1 MQEFRGLGLGAGS
14 GGGPGGGGNRWRMR
28 ELAQNEHFDWAVFRR
43 ALRAFIPYWPYTIIV
58 TVVILA
64 SSLGGVLPAWL
75 TQRIIDDGIQQ
86 HRMSIIV
93 KYTLALILI
102 SIGTGLLGVLQTWL
116 SNLIAQNVM
125 ADYRIALFR
134 HLQRQTVGF
143 FASRQAGDLVS
154 RVTNDVTAIQSVV
167 TTTLVGFVSN
177 LLNIVATLF
186 LMFSMNWRLAIL
198 AVIVVPGFVIP
209 TQRVGK
215 SRQKLQGQ
223 IQNYLSKM
231 TVQLSESLGVS
242 GALLI
247 RIFNRQGAEEKEFA
261 ESNRTLRDLQ
271 VRQALIGRWLFMWLN
286 MFSSIGPALL
296 WMYGGWLVLR
306 GEIGLGVIVAFT
318 ALLSRLY
325 GPLSQLAQLHVSILS
340 SVALFRRIYAIMD
353 EVPEVQDGTQT
364 IPDNSVEG
372 RLRLE
377 HVSFAYLPDS
387 REAQRSAGAAGG
399 SPGSAAA
406 KATGG
411 MIATAAAHAAAGPH
425 EPSVRAETR
434 WALQDIDLAIEPGQ
448 TVALVGPSGAGKTT
462 LLNLIPRFSDPA
474 AGRVYLDGMDTQ
486 SLTLHALRAQMGL
499 VPQDPFFFHDTVANN
514 LRLAKETATDAE
526 MEAACRAAQIHDT
539 IAALPDGYD
548 TVVGERGYRLSGG
561 ERQRL
566 AIARVLLQGPKIVLL
581 DEATSALDTVIERK
595 IQDAL
600 AVLLEGRTALVIA
613 HRLSTI
619 LKADK
624 IVVMQKGRIAA
635 VGTHAELVESDPLYK
650 ELYETQ
656 FHIENEPHPGI
667 SERESGHTDV

>member
-1 MQEFRGLGLGAGS
+1 MQDFRGLGLGAGS

-28 ELAQNEHFDWAVFRR
+28 ELAQNEHFDWAIFRR
-43 ALRAFIPYWPYTIIV
+43 ALRAFVPYWPYTIIV
-58 TVVILA
+58 TIVILA
-64 SSLGGVLPAWL
+64 ASFGGVVPAWL
-75 TQRIIDDGIQQ
+75 TQRIIDDGIQK
-86 HRMSIIV
+86 HSMSIIV
-93 KYTLALILI
+93 EYTLALILI
-102 SIGTGLLGVLQTWL
+102 SIATGLLGVLQTWL

-177 LLNIVATLF
+177 LLNIAATLF

-215 SRQKLQGQ
+215 SRQKLQGH

-247 RIFNRQGAEEKEFA
+247 RIFNRQGAEEQEFA

-296 WMYGGWLVLR
+296 WMYGGWLVVQN
-306 GEIGLGVIVAFT
+306 EIGLGVIVAFT

-340 SVALFRRIYAIMD
+340 SVALFRRIYGIMD
-353 EVPEVQDGTQT
+353 VVPEVQDGPLT
-364 IPDNSVEG
+364 IPDNSVAG
-372 RLRLE
+372 RIRLDGI
-377 HVSFAYLPDS
+377 SFSYLPDKPEHHQ
-387 REAQRSAGAAGG
+387 EAQAQGNAGKERPASSAGAETRRAK
-399 SPGSAAA
+399 PPIQSAP
-406 KATGG
+406 T
-411 MIATAAAHAAAGPH
+411 
-425 EPSVRAETR
+425 EVR
-434 WALQDIDLAIEPGQ
+434 WALQDIDLAIEPGE

-474 AGRVYLDGMDTQ
+474 NGRVYLDGMDTQ
-486 SLTLHALRAQMGL
+486 TLTLHALRAQMGL
-499 VPQDPFFFHDTVANN
+499 VPQDPFFFHDTVASN
-514 LRLAKETATDAE
+514 LRLAKDTATAAE

-539 IAALPDGYD
+539 IMALPEGYE

-624 IVVMQKGRIAA
+624 IVVMEKGRIGAI
-635 VGTHAELVESDPLYK
+635 GTHAELVERNPLYK

-656 FHIENEPHPGI
+656 FHIEGELHQQVP
-667 SERESGHTDV
+667 ESS

>member
-1 MQEFRGLGLGAGS
+1 MQDFRGLDLGAGS
-14 GGGPGGGGNRWRMR
+14 GGSPGGGGNRWRMR
-28 ELAQNEHFDWAVFRR
+28 ELAQNEHFDWAIFRR

-58 TVVILA
+58 TIVILA
-64 SSLGGVLPAWL
+64 ASFGGVLPAWL
-75 TQRIIDDGIQQ
+75 TQKIIDDGIA
-86 HRMSIIV
+86 RRSMSLIV
-93 KYTLALILI
+93 EYTLALILI
-102 SIGTGLLGVLQTWL
+102 SIATGLLGVLQTWL

-125 ADYRIALFR
+125 ADYRISLFR

-177 LLNIVATLF
+177 LLNIAATLF

-223 IQNYLSKM
+223 IQQWLSKM

-247 RIFNRQGAEEKEFA
+247 RIFNRQGAEEKEFDD
-261 ESNRTLRDLQ
+261 SNRTLRDLQ
-271 VRQALIGRWLFMWLN
+271 VRQALVGRWLFMWLN

-296 WMYGGWLVLR
+296 WMYGGWLVLQ
-306 GEIGLGVIVAFT
+306 GEIGLGTIVAFT

-340 SVALFRRIYAIMD
+340 SVALFRRIFGIMD
-353 EVPEVQDGTQT
+353 VEPEVKDGTRT
-364 IPDNSVEG
+364 IADNSVQG
-372 RLRLE
+372 RIRLSK
-377 HVSFAYLPDS
+377 VSFSYHPAAQDAEPD
-387 REAQRSAGAAGG
+387 AGRGRPEGGDAA
-399 SPGSAAA
+399 
-406 KATGG
+406 
-411 MIATAAAHAAAGPH
+411 
-425 EPSVRAETR
+425 EPPVAR
-434 WALQDIDLAIEPGQ
+434 WALRNIDLAIEPGE

-474 AGRVYLDGMDTQ
+474 EGALEVDGMDTRT
-486 SLTLHALRAQMGL
+486 LTLHALRAQMGL

-514 LRLAKETATDAE
+514 LQLAKETATRAE

-539 IAALPDGYD
+539 IAALPEGYD

-624 IVVMQKGRIAA
+624 IVVMEKGRIAA
-635 VGTHAELVESDPLYK
+635 IGTHAELVESDPLYK
-650 ELYETQ
+650 QLYETQ
-656 FHIENEPHPGI
+656 FHIEDGL
-667 SERESGHTDV
+667 RQQG

>member
-14 GGGPGGGGNRWRMR
+14 GGQGTGGNRWRMR
-28 ELAQNEHFDWAVFRR
+28 ELAESEHFDWPIFRR
-43 ALRAFIPYWPYTIIV
+43 ALRAFVPYWPYTIVV
-58 TVVILA
+58 TIVILA
-64 SSLGGVLPAWL
+64 ASLGGAIPAWL
-75 TQRIIDDGIQQ
+75 TQKIIDEGIQ
-86 HRMSIIV
+86 RRDMSLIV
-93 KYTLALILI
+93 EYTLALIGV
-102 SIGTGLLGVLQTWL
+102 SIATGLLGVLQSYL

-125 ADYRIALFR
+125 ADYRISIFR

-143 FASRQAGDLVS
+143 FASRQSGDLVS

-167 TTTLVGFVSN
+167 TSTLVGFVSN
-177 LLNIVATLF
+177 LLSIAATLF

-215 SRQKLQGQ
+215 SRQQLQGQ
-223 IQNYLSKM
+223 IQQWLSKM

-247 RIFNRQGAEEKEFA
+247 RIFNRQGPEEKEFA

-271 VRQALIGRWLFMWLN
+271 VRQALVGRWLFMWLS

-296 WMYGGWLVLR
+296 WGYGGWLVLK

-340 SVALFRRIYAIMD
+340 SVALFRRIFGILD
-353 EVPEVQDGTQT
+353 VEPEIVDGTQT
-364 IPDNSVEG
+364 LPDNSVLG

-377 HVSFAYLPDS
+377 KVSFSYAPSL
-387 REAQRSAGAAGG
+387 REARPEGAGATNGPRRLPGG
-399 SPGSAAA
+399 
-406 KATGG
+406 GG
-411 MIATAAAHAAAGPH
+411 TP
-425 EPSVRAETR
+425 ERPAER
-434 WALQDIDLAIEPGQ
+434 WALREIDLAIEPGE

-474 AGRVYLDGMDTQ
+474 EGRLLLDGVDTRT
-486 SLTLHALRAQMGL
+486 LTLHALRAQMGL

-514 LRLAKETATDAE
+514 LRLAKDTATPEE
-526 MEAACRAAQIHDT
+526 MEAACRAAQIHET

-624 IVVMQKGRIAA
+624 IVVMERGRIAA
-635 VGTHAELVESDPLYK
+635 GGTHAELVERDPLYK
-650 ELYETQ
+650 QLYETQ
-656 FHIENEPHPGI
+656 FHIEAEL
-667 SERESGHTDV
+667 EGH

>member
-1 MQEFRGLGLGAGS
+1 MQDFRGLGLGAG
-14 GGGPGGGGNRWRMR
+14 GGSGGGGNRWRMQ
-28 ELAQNEHFDWAVFRR
+28 ELAKHEHFDWAIFRR
-43 ALRAFIPYWPYTIIV
+43 ALRAFVPYWPYTIIV
-58 TVVILA
+58 TIVILA
-64 SSLGGVLPAWL
+64 SSFGGVLPAWL
-75 TQRIIDDGIQQ
+75 TQRIIDEGIQKK
-86 HRMSIIV
+86 HMSLIV
-93 KYTLALILI
+93 EYTLMLITI

-134 HLQRQTVGF
+134 HLQRQSIGF

-177 LLNIVATLF
+177 LLNITATLF

-223 IQNYLSKM
+223 IQSYLSKM

-261 ESNRTLRDLQ
+261 ESNSTLRDLQ

-296 WMYGGWLVLR
+296 WMYGGWLVLHD
-306 GEIGLGVIVAFT
+306 EIGLGTIVAFT

-340 SVALFRRIYAIMD
+340 SVALFRRIFSIMD
-353 EVPEVQDGTQT
+353 EEPEVKDGKET
-364 IPDNSVEG
+364 IPDNRVEG
-372 RLRLE
+372 SIRLE
-377 HVSFAYLPDS
+377 KVSFSYQS
-387 REAQRSAGAAGG
+387 GNEEEEEGQ
-399 SPGSAAA
+399 SPA
-406 KATGG
+406 
-411 MIATAAAHAAAGPH
+411 I
-425 EPSVRAETR
+425 R
-434 WALQDIDLAIEPGQ
+434 WALRDIELTIKPGE

-462 LLNLIPRFSDPA
+462 LLNLIPRFSDPTN
-474 AGRVYLDGMDTQ
+474 GHMYLDGMDTQ
-486 SLTLHALRAQMGL
+486 SLTLHALREQMGL
-499 VPQDPFFFHDTVANN
+499 VPQDPFFFHDTVMSN
-514 LRLAKETATDAE
+514 LRLAKESATVE
-526 MEAACRAAQIHDT
+526 EIEAACQAAQIHDT
-539 IAALPDGYD
+539 IMSLPEGYN

-566 AIARVLLQGPKIVLL
+566 AIARVLLQGPAIVLL

-624 IVVMQKGRIAA
+624 IVVMEKGRIAA
-635 VGTHAELVESDPLYK
+635 IGTHSELVESDPLYK

-656 FHIENEPHPGI
+656 FHIEDELKQQQIHEKP
-667 SERESGHTDV
+667 

>member
-14 GGGPGGGGNRWRMR
+14 GGQGAGGNRWRMR
-28 ELAQNEHFDWAVFRR
+28 ELAESEHFDWPIFRR
-43 ALRAFIPYWPYTIIV
+43 ALRAFVPYWPYTIVV
-58 TVVILA
+58 TIVILA
-64 SSLGGVLPAWL
+64 VSLGGAIPAWL
-75 TQRIIDDGIQQ
+75 TQKIIDEGIQ
-86 HRMSIIV
+86 RRDMSLIV
-93 KYTLALILI
+93 EYTLALILV
-102 SIGTGLLGVLQTWL
+102 SIGTGLLGVLQSYL

-125 ADYRIALFR
+125 ADYRIAIFR

-143 FASRQAGDLVS
+143 FASRQSGDLVS

-167 TTTLVGFVSN
+167 TSTFVGFVSN
-177 LLNIVATLF
+177 LLSIAATLF

-198 AVIVVPGFVIP
+198 AVVVVPGFVIP

-215 SRQKLQGQ
+215 SRQQLQGQ
-223 IQNYLSKM
+223 IQQWLSKM

-247 RIFNRQGAEEKEFA
+247 RIFNRQGPEEKEFA

-271 VRQALIGRWLFMWLN
+271 VRQALVGRWLFMWLS

-296 WMYGGWLVLR
+296 WGYGGWLVVK
-306 GEIGLGVIVAFT
+306 GDIGLGVIVAFT

-340 SVALFRRIYAIMD
+340 SVALFRRIFGIMD
-353 EVPEVQDGTQT
+353 VEPEVVDGTRA
-364 IPDNSVEG
+364 IPDNSVQG
-372 RLRLE
+372 SLRLE
-377 HVSFAYLPDS
+377 GVSFSYAPS
-387 REAQRSAGAAGG
+387 PRE
-399 SPGSAAA
+399 
-406 KATGG
+406 T
-411 MIATAAAHAAAGPH
+411 
-425 EPSVRAETR
+425 RAEGPADANGRRRLPGGGTDGSGGTPERPAER
-434 WALQDIDLAIEPGQ
+434 WALREIDLAIEPGE

-474 AGRVYLDGMDTQ
+474 EGRLLLDGTDTRT
-486 SLTLHALRAQMGL
+486 LTLHALRAQMGL

-514 LRLAKETATDAE
+514 LRLAKDTATIEE
-526 MEAACRAAQIHDT
+526 MEAACRAAQIHET
-539 IAALPDGYD
+539 IAALPEGYD

-624 IVVMQKGRIAA
+624 IVVMERGRVAA
-635 VGTHAELVESDPLYK
+635 VGTHAELVERDPLYK
-650 ELYETQ
+650 QLYETQ
-656 FHIENEPHPGI
+656 FHVEAELEG
-667 SERESGHTDV
+667 R

>member
-14 GGGPGGGGNRWRMR
+14 GGAPGGGGNRWRMR
-28 ELAQNEHFDWAVFRR
+28 ELAQNEHFDWAIFRR
-43 ALRAFIPYWPYTIIV
+43 ALRAFVPYWPYTIIV

-64 SSLGGVLPAWL
+64 ASFGGVIPAWL
-75 TQRIIDDGIQQ
+75 TQRIIDEGIQK

-93 KYTLALILI
+93 EYTLTLILI

-177 LLNIVATLF
+177 LLNIAATLF
-186 LMFSMNWRLAIL
+186 LMFSMDWRLAVL

-215 SRQKLQGQ
+215 SRQKLQGH

-261 ESNRTLRDLQ
+261 ESNHTLRDLQ
-271 VRQALIGRWLFMWLN
+271 VKQALIGRWLFMWLN

-296 WMYGGWLVLR
+296 WMYGGWLVLQN
-306 GEIGLGVIVAFT
+306 EIGLGVIVAFT

-340 SVALFRRIYAIMD
+340 SVALFRRIFSIMD
-353 EVPEVQDGTQT
+353 EVPEVQDGKES

-377 HVSFAYLPDS
+377 KVSFSY
-387 REAQRSAGAAGG
+387 RSG
-399 SPGSAAA
+399 SEKPS
-406 KATGG
+406 
-411 MIATAAAHAAAGPH
+411 
-425 EPSVRAETR
+425 EPQAIR
-434 WALQDIDLAIEPGQ
+434 WALQDIELTIEPGE

-474 AGRVYLDGMDTQ
+474 SGHLYVDGMDTR

-499 VPQDPFFFHDTVANN
+499 VPQDPFFFHDTVASN
-514 LRLAKETATDAE
+514 LRLAKESATAEE

-539 IAALPDGYD
+539 INSLPEGYD
-548 TVVGERGYRLSGG
+548 TIVGERGYRLSGG

-624 IVVMQKGRIAA
+624 IVVMANGRIAA
-635 VGTHAELVESDPLYK
+635 IGTHAELVQRDPLYK

-656 FHIENEPHPGI
+656 FHIEGEMQQVEEKP
-667 SERESGHTDV
+667 

>member
-1 MQEFRGLGLGAGS
+1 MQDFRGLGLGAGS
-14 GGGPGGGGNRWRMR
+14 GGGAAGGGNRWRMR
-28 ELAQNEHFDWAVFRR
+28 ELAQNEHFDWAIFRR
-43 ALRAFIPYWPYTIIV
+43 ALRAFVPYWPYTIVVSI
-58 TVVILA
+58 VILA
-64 SSLGGVLPAWL
+64 ASFGGVIPAWL
-75 TQRIIDDGIQQ
+75 TQRIIDDGIQK
-86 HRMSIIV
+86 HNMSIIV
-93 KYTLALILI
+93 EYTLTLIAI

-177 LLNIVATLF
+177 LLNIAATLF
-186 LMFSMNWRLAIL
+186 LMFSMDWRLAIL

-223 IQNYLSKM
+223 IQHDLSRM

-296 WMYGGWLVLR
+296 WMYGGWLVLHN
-306 GEIGLGVIVAFT
+306 EIGLGTIVAFT

-340 SVALFRRIYAIMD
+340 SVALFRRIFSIMD
-353 EVPEVQDGTQT
+353 TVPEVQDGNET
-364 IPDNSVEG
+364 IPGNSVEG
-372 RLRLE
+372 RIRLE
-377 HVSFAYLPDS
+377 KVSFSYQENADP
-387 REAQRSAGAAGG
+387 
-399 SPGSAAA
+399 SPLR
-406 KATGG
+406 TGDPP
-411 MIATAAAHAAAGPH
+411 A
-425 EPSVRAETR
+425 TR
-434 WALQDIDLAIEPGQ
+434 WALRDIELTIEPGE
-448 TVALVGPSGAGKTT
+448 TVAIVGPSGAGKTT
-462 LLNLIPRFSDPA
+462 LLGMIPRFSDPTN
-474 AGRVYLDGMDTQ
+474 GHLYLDGMDTQ

-499 VPQDPFFFHDTVANN
+499 VPQDPFFFHDTVASN
-514 LRLAKETATDAE
+514 LRLAKESATLED

-539 IAALPDGYD
+539 IMSLPEGYD

-624 IVVMQKGRIAA
+624 IVVMEQGRIAA
-635 VGTHAELVESDPLYK
+635 IGTHAELVERDPLYK
-650 ELYETQ
+650 QLYETQ
-656 FHIENEPHPGI
+656 FHIEDEMK
-667 SERESGHTDV
+667 RQVD